1 MKTWPQTRPDVSQ
14 EKRCIFAGTSSSLN
28 VLSAKEITVKGAL
41 SAGFRR
47 TLERRSPMKGYR
59 RDPERTEVRVLRRHV
74 PFMGARILD
83 IGCGEG
89 RLTRR
94 IAGVARAV
102 VAIDPNAALIARA
115 KQLTPASLQ
124 EKVRYRTGAAE
135 HLRLAPQSFEVAVF
149 SWSL

>member
-1 MKTWPQTRPDVSQ
+1 
-14 EKRCIFAGTSSSLN
+14 
-28 VLSAKEITVKGAL
+28 
-41 SAGFRR
+41 
-47 TLERRSPMKGYR
+47 MKGYR

-74 PFMGARILD
+74 PLAAARILE
-83 IGCGEG
+83 IGCGDG

-115 KQLTPASLQ
+115 RQLTPAPLRK
-124 EKVRYRTGAAE
+124 KVRYRKGAAE
-135 HLRLAPQSFEVAVF
+135 NLQLPDQSFEVAVL